1 MPSRCGGGSD
11 AGAVG
16 RPSAI
21 IMTIEAQ
28 VLCSKDVFSEN
39 DVLTLDRQRFSAN
52 LQLGA
57 MEWAVERDVRVDVFP
72 MLFGAVLDD
81 IGRHFGVHEVWLITG
96 HSAWQRDTKVVRHR
110 KLFNSLKMLGI
121 DLEETC
127 DRFEFLVEREG
138 KLKYFG
144 AARLASETVVA
155 AGRTM
160 TPRSCNYI
168 LVQPKGI
175 GLGYLPAAGW
185 TGQWNEDNGLVS
197 DVTNRNG
204 LLFQRVGFFD
214 DPEVG
219 VVAVGNPLTLKQI
232 GPGKSLIIASE

>member
-1 MPSRCGGGSD
+1 MAMGTRRTE
-11 AGAVG
+11 G
-16 RPSAI
+16 RTSMIPTEI
-21 IMTIEAQ
+21 IMTIEARI
-28 VLCSKDVFSEN
+28 VCSMDIFSEN
-39 DVLTLDRQRFSAN
+39 DVLTLDRQLFPAN

-57 MEWAVERDVRVDVFP
+57 IEWAVERGVRVDVFP

-81 IGRHFGVHEVWLITG
+81 VGRRFGGHEVWLITG
-96 HSAWQRDTKVVRHR
+96 HSAWQPDTKVVRHR

-121 DLEETC
+121 GLEETC
-127 DRFEFLVEREG
+127 DRFEFLIERDG

-144 AARLASETVVA
+144 AARLAPESVVA

-160 TPRSCNYI
+160 TPRSCSYI

-175 GLGYLPAAGW
+175 GLGHLPAAGW

-197 DVTNRNG
+197 AVANRNG

-219 VVAVGNPLTLKQI
+219 VVAVSSPLTLKQI
-232 GPGKSLIIASE
+232 SPGKSLVIASE